1 MNSNTEI
8 AVSPMSP
15 FWVELSGILK
25 MSMVSFAMAALALW
39 LAVPDLG
46 GFGYILLF
54 SECVGIGIIFI
65 KTLLMCMPWMQ
76 KINPILALV
85 LTMAIALPGGY
96 LVGHIF
102 ASALVFE
109 PMHISGSGPTK
120 MVPYLATVLTGV
132 LLLYFLWSRDQF
144 SKEAAARSE
153 AQRLASESQLRLL
166 RAQIEPHMLFNT
178 LANLRFLV
186 EEDPTLAQNMIDQL
200 IIYLRS
206 ALAASRTE
214 SIRLYD
220 EFAQLR
226 AYLEIMALR
235 MGPRLSFELTLP
247 DSLQYASVPSMLL
260 QPLVEN
266 AIKHGIEPKIG
277 HSSIE
282 VTARQTEA
290 GIEILVCDTGLG
302 LAPDFDYRE
311 PSSSS
316 YGLLH
321 VRERLLTTYGQNATL
336 SITRN
341 TPQGVCSTVK
351 IPL

>member
-1 MNSNTEI
+1 MDYKTKM
-8 AVSPMSP
+8 AAPQMSQ
-15 FWVELSGILK
+15 FWVETSGILK
-25 MSMVSFAMAALALW
+25 MALVSFAMAAFALW

-54 SECVGIGIIFI
+54 SECVGVGIILVR
-65 KTLLMCMPWMQ
+65 TLLLCLPWIH
-76 KINPILALV
+76 KINPLLALI
-85 LTMAIALPGGY
+85 LTMVLALPGGY

-120 MVPYLATVLTGV
+120 MVPYLATALTGI
-132 LLLYFLWSRDQF
+132 LLLYFLWSREQF
-144 SKEAAARSE
+144 SHEASARLV
-153 AQRLASESQLRLL
+153 AQQLASESQLRLL

-178 LANLRFLV
+178 LANLRLLV
-186 EEDPTLAQNMIDQL
+186 EEDPIQAQLMIDQL

-206 ALAASRTE
+206 ALTASRTE
-214 SIRLYD
+214 LIKLCD

-226 AYLEIMALR
+226 AYLEIMSLR

-247 DSLQYASVPSMLL
+247 DSLQYAAVPSMLL

-266 AIKHGIEPKIG
+266 AIKHGAEPKIG

-282 VTARQTEA
+282 VVARQTET
-290 GIEILVCDTGLG
+290 GIEISVSDTGLG

-321 VRERLLTTYGQNATL
+321 VRERLLKTYGPNASL

-341 TPQGVCSTVK
+341 APQGVCSTVK
-351 IPL
+351 IPQ